1 MCDLSDLDML
11 KYEIYII
18 PDRNKKEQ
26 RKEWNLTINAIVFII
41 N

>member
-1 MCDLSDLDML
+1 M
-11 KYEIYII
+11 KYII

-26 RKEWNLTINAIVFII
+26 RKEWSLTINAIVFTI